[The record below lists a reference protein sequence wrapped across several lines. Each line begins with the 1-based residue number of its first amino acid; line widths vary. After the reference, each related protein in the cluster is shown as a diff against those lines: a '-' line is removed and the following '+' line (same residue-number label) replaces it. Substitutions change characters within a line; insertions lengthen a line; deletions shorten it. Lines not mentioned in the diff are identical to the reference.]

1 MLKDLI
7 TYFRDIQKT
16 YEARS
21 KSLYTVSNLI
31 NNINTPQTFLSEG
44 GINDA
49 TLILRTHHKQAIN
62 EGNKAKTIEDEVVAQ
77 LTGLRSDLQQ
87 KVKEI
92 KSLSGDFKNNVD
104 KESEGTRK
112 AVQELQAAL
121 GIAES
126 DPTATSGK
134 GDPFIVRVGVDRQIQ
149 RQIDEENYLHRVS
162 MKTGCKG
169 GSLRWMHRRSSI
181 SKIPVGNLNLS
192 WLVKS
197 RKHIVHMQA

>member
-1 MLKDLI
+1 MLKHLI

-31 NNINTPQTFLSEG
+31 NNISAPPTFLPEG
-44 GINDA
+44 GLNDA
-49 TLILRTHHKQAIN
+49 TLILRSYHRQAIN

-104 KESEGTRK
+104 KEAEGTRK
-112 AVQELQAAL
+112 AVQELQIAL
-121 GIAES
+121 GLAES
-126 DPTATSGK
+126 DPSATSGK
-134 GDPFIVRVGVDRQIQ
+134 GDPFIVKVGVDRQVQ

-162 MKTGCKG
+162 C
-169 GSLRWMHRRSSI
+169 
-181 SKIPVGNLNLS
+181 
-192 WLVKS
+192 
-197 RKHIVHMQA
+197 